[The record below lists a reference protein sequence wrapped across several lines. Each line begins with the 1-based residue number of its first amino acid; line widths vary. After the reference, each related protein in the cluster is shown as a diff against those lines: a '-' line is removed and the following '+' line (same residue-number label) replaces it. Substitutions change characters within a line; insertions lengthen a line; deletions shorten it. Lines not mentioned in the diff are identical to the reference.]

1 MNQQP
6 RYGRW
11 LPTFICFGIMLAG
24 CGSGPKFTATD
35 NEPPLIRG
43 VSELHDVTL
52 RGELG
57 TRWAAA
63 TANLLT
69 RPDRYSLDSYRANAS
84 GTPGALWPDW
94 PGDQFGRMYSVM
106 HVAEGYGWT
115 TVPAL
120 RQAVAGAVL
129 PLQTE
134 DGNFGPRLALD
145 QKDSRIIS
153 G

>member
-1 MNQQP
+1 MTK
-6 RYGRW
+6 RW
-11 LPTFICFGIMLAG
+11 IAIGLLAT
-24 CGSGPKFTATD
+24 SIP
-35 NEPPLIRG
+35 I
-43 VSELHDVTL
+43 VSCTGTKQAPARHSPAASAAFRSVPELKDITL

-106 HVAEGYGWT
+106 HVSEGYGWT

-120 RQAVAGAVL
+120 RQAIAGVVL

-134 DGNFGPRLALD
+134 DGNFGPRLA
-145 QKDSRIIS
+145 R
-153 G
+153 